1 MSAVGEPAGA
11 RRFPGCR
18 RAVLTALLLLGGL
31 LGGTGGARAADAGT
45 ERRFAEGNAAY
56 DARRYE
62 EAVAAYE
69 KVLGAGV
76 VDPRVLYNL
85 GNAQYRLGR
94 LGPAILAWERALRLD
109 PADDDTRANLELA
122 RGQIRD
128 RVGEPELQYPI
139 RVVKETLEA
148 IPAGSIA
155 WVFLGFYVAAAA
167 GFGLAIVSG
176 SWLRRRLLLYVA
188 AALTLCALCAG
199 TALLYRGRQDAATLA
214 IVLADRVDVRSGP
227 GDENTILFTVH
238 EGTRMELRSRLDVW
252 VQVGLPNGLSGW
264 VPAASVEKV

>member
-1 MSAVGEPAGA
+1 MSAVAEPRGG
-11 RRFPGCR
+11 RRSR
-18 RAVLTALLLLGGL
+18 RAIGLLLVAAALVGGL
-31 LGGTGGARAADAGT
+31 AMPIGAARAAGGAV
-45 ERRFAEGNAAY
+45 ESHFAEGNTAY
-56 DARRYE
+56 EARRYDD
-62 EAVAAYE
+62 AVAAYE

-76 VDPRVLYNL
+76 ADPRVLYNL

-139 RVVKETLEA
+139 RVVKETLES
-148 IPAGSIA
+148 IPAATIA
-155 WVFLGFYVAAAA
+155 WVFLGLYVAAAA
-167 GFGLAIVSG
+167 GFGLAIVAED
-176 SWLRRRLLLYVA
+176 WFRRRLLLYVA
-188 AALTLCALCAG
+188 AGLTLCTLCAG
-199 TALLYRGRQDAATLA
+199 TALLYRGRQDAAPFA
-214 IVLADRVDVRSGP
+214 VVLADRVDVRSGP

-238 EGTRMELRSRLDVW
+238 EGTRMELRNRLDLW